1 MAGTI
6 SFPGMSSSQDFNS
19 IIDALVAA
27 RRKARIEPLEKW
39 QTQWEEKR
47 EVISGIDST
56 LSSFYTT
63 VRSMDRLSE
72 FLVRQA
78 SSSATSV
85 LSASA
90 SSKALTGTH
99 SIIVNQLAQA
109 ENEVHTGIQNS
120 IQYHAGVDDKTA
132 SINSSGAAKTFK
144 YSYNGTKITISVADG
159 DTLETLVASINS
171 DPSNPGVTAKI
182 VTSDSQDHLVLV
194 ETSPDKTKAIV
205 IDPDSDMTLDGTD
218 STVNLTSS
226 TFTQTVNASGSAKVF
241 QIKYGTD
248 AAVDISVPTGT
259 TVTGLR
265 DLINAAAIGVTASV
279 LDDGGTGSGSIHL
292 VLRGQDTGSTF
303 TILLNSGSGTTLNGT
318 LDTEDFTDGAGIFTE
333 TASAQDAQIRVDGF
347 PSGTYITRS
356 TNVISDVI
364 DGVTLTLAAAGT
376 STVTVTTD
384 TDSILEKVE
393 EFKDAFNAVR
403 SAIIEAT
410 KYDAETGKAGTL
422 LGNYA
427 LQIIKLRLDSLVSS
441 AAPGF
446 QDPDDAYISLGQVG
460 FSTDTQ
466 DGSETEGLLILDTS
480 VLSSALASNPDAVA
494 DLFASYLDG
503 LTDSTDITFTSS
515 LYTATAG
522 TYDVEIDTV
531 EEKGRFKIQGGDWRD
546 WVALSGTSG
555 NYTLTGVSGPE
566 RGIALSVKLASGT
579 GTHTAQL
586 RLKNGVIAEISN
598 ELENLLSTS
607 GPLNTLDTNY
617 AEIESN
623 IEKRVSEEERRLALY
638 EEMLQLRFARLD
650 SYITTMTQIG
660 NFLTSYSQSRS
671 SGNS

>member
-27 RRKARIEPLEKW
+27 RRKARIEPLENW
-39 QTQWEEKR
+39 QTTWEEKR
-47 EVISGIDST
+47 GVISEIDST

-90 SSKALTGTH
+90 SSESLTGTH
-99 SIIVNQLAQA
+99 SIVVNQLAQA
-109 ENEVHTGIQNS
+109 ENEVHAGIQNS
-120 IQYHAGVDDKTA
+120 IQYHGGVASAAA
-132 SINSSGAAKTFK
+132 SINDSGTDKTFK
-144 YSYNGTKITISVADG
+144 FSYDGSTYSVNISTG
-159 DTLETLVASINS
+159 QNLSNLVSSINGLGA
-171 DPSNPGVTAKI
+171 GVTAKV
-182 VTSDSQDHLVLV
+182 VTADGQDHLVLV
-194 ETSPDKTKAIV
+194 ETTPDTSKAIV

-218 STVNLTSS
+218 STVDLTAS
-226 TFTQTVNASGSAKVF
+226 TFTQTINANGDTKVF

-248 AAVDISVPTGT
+248 AAFDISVPTGT

-265 DLINAAAIGVTASV
+265 NLINAVGIGVTASV
-279 LDDGGTGSGSIHL
+279 LDDGGTGSGAMHL
-292 VLRGQDTGSTF
+292 VLRGENTGAEYA
-303 TILLNSGSGTTLNGT
+303 IVLNSGSGTTLDGT
-318 LDTEDFTDGAGIFTE
+318 SDTENFTAGVFTQ
-333 TASAQDAQIRVDGF
+333 TASAQDSQIRIDGF
-347 PSGTYITRS
+347 PSGSWISRS
-356 TNVISDVI
+356 TNVISDAI
-364 DGVTLTLAAAGT
+364 DGITLTLAGT
-376 STVTVTTD
+376 GSATITVTTD
-384 TDSILEKVE
+384 TESIIGKVE

-403 SAIIEAT
+403 SAILKAT
-410 KYDAETGKAGTL
+410 KYDSETGETGSL

-427 LQIIKLRLDSLVSS
+427 LQIIKVRLDALASG

-446 QDPDDAYISLGQVG
+446 LDPDDTYVNLQQLG
-460 FSTDTQ
+460 FSTDAQ
-466 DGSETEGLLILDTS
+466 DGSETEGLLILDS
-480 VLSSALASNPDAVA
+480 SILSSALASNPDAVA

-503 LTDSTDITFTSS
+503 LTDSTEISFSSS

-522 TYDVEIDTV
+522 AYDVEIDTDAGQ
-531 EEKGRFKIQGGDWRD
+531 GRFRLEGGDWGE
-546 WVALSGTSG
+546 WLALSGSSG
-555 NYTLTGVSGPE
+555 NYSLTGLSGPE
-566 RGIALSVKLASGT
+566 RGIALSVKLAAGT

-586 RLKNGVIAEISN
+586 RLKNGVIAEMGR
-598 ELENLLSTS
+598 ELENMLSS
-607 GPLNTLDTNY
+607 DGPLNTLDTNY

-623 IEKRVSEEERRLALY
+623 IEKRVSEEERRLDLY
-638 EEMLQLRFARLD
+638 EEMLQQRFARLD

-671 SGNS
+671 SSSS